1 MSQFKIE
8 AETGQGDDARIL
20 RVIGPLT
27 LANLFDFQD
36 RLRRDIAPI
45 TIVDLSAV
53 DYMDSAALGA
63 IIGLHVSCEN
73 NGRQY
78 ALAGTSDRIESLFR
92 ISHVDDILVRFP
104 TVEQAQRS
112 FRAGAAAGA

>member
-8 AETGQGDDARIL
+8 AETGQGDEARIL
-20 RVIGPLT
+20 RIIGPLT

-36 RLRRDIAPI
+36 KLRRDIAPL
-45 TIVDLSAV
+45 TIIDLTAV

-73 NGRQY
+73 NGRRY

-92 ISHVDDILVRFP
+92 ISHVDNILLRFP
-104 TVEQAQRS
+104 TVEEAQRS
-112 FRAGAAAGA
+112 FRAGSAAGA